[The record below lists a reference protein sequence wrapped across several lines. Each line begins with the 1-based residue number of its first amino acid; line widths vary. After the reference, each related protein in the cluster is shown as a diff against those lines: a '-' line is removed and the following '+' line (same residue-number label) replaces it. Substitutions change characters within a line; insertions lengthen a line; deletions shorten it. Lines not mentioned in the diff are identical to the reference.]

1 VRRRRQVAPAA
12 RSGPGRNNRAR
23 PYAGGGTKSS
33 SPPVTRRVVVGSSP
47 SLHHHSFE
55 GLQVAG
61 PMQAEAA
68 TQLLCVCAPKLQPRS
83 SSSSRALEHA
93 CSSMLKCRRP
103 AGHRPRMRCPQAMQA
118 AGAPHR
124 TRRRG
129 IRIARTQQLNCTREP
144 SCTLSGLF
152 VFLGR
157 YFVHCDHQLSTFS
170 SAKKSTHI
178 SHIPQTGPQDPAV
191 PIWKFLTRC

>member
-152 VFLGR
+152 VSSGDILFIAIISCPR
-157 YFVHCDHQLSTFS
+157 FHQQ
-170 SAKKSTHI
+170 KKAHMAD
-178 SHIPQTGPQDPAV
+178 IPQTGPQDPAV

>member
-144 SCTLSGLF
+144 SCTLSGRIRVPREIFCSL
-152 VFLGR
+152 R
-157 YFVHCDHQLSTFS
+157 S
-170 SAKKSTHI
+170 SAVHVFISKKKHTWL
-178 SHIPQTGPQDPAV
+178 T
-191 PIWKFLTRC
+191 FLRQGLRILLFLFGNS